1 MVVDIPIL
9 HPFRAQPRPAVDEE
23 TLAEDEEM
31 GIPRVARRHGE
42 LVDLPPVLALVGADE
57 DAHLGRGEHHVPIRA
72 TPEGKEEL
80 ALKPDKI
87 GEGIVV
93 AIREEL
99 ADID

>member
-1 MVVDIPIL
+1 
-9 HPFRAQPRPAVDEE
+9 
-23 TLAEDEEM
+23 
-31 GIPRVARRHGE
+31 
-42 LVDLPPVLALVGADE
+42 
-57 DAHLGRGEHHVPIRA
+57 VPIRA